1 MSTAVHFRLRGNLS
15 SLGNGA
21 ATVPP
26 STSAPDMAS
35 AAAFAAVEREVLA
48 RIAPEPAL
56 LARLAEVREHL
67 VRRASTEA
75 NHRGIPLRRALVAGS
90 AARGTFL
97 HERFDIDLFL
107 LFPPDL
113 PRERLESEGLRLAE
127 AILESPEKHY
137 AEHPYLRG
145 RFEGFTVEAVPG
157 YAIEDPSHPLT
168 AVDRTPFHQE
178 YLAAHLTPEQVDQVR
193 LTKQFLRSLGV
204 YGSEAKTAGFS
215 GYLVEL
221 LIVRFGSFRSL
232 LEVAQGWRL
241 PVRLASPGSR
251 PAVPEDVAMILD
263 DPVDPHR
270 NVATALSAESLARFV
285 LAAREFL
292 RSPSVSAFFS
302 VPPEP
307 ISIAEAKARVAA
319 RGTHVAV
326 VRLPRPKLV
335 DDILYPQLR
344 KAERSIGAEA
354 TRLGFHVLGTSSTAG
369 VSDLWVGLE
378 TSQSNLPKVRVQE
391 GPPPGM
397 THADAFLSKW
407 TVPGAAV
414 LQGPYLRSDG
424 KLAVDVVRDET
435 SLEALL
441 VAAVPGLA
449 LGKDLREASKTGGRA
464 RPLEALD
471 ASPELSE
478 LLERLLNKRLP
489 WAPAHPGRSRA

>member
-1 MSTAVHFRLRGNLS
+1 MSPSADAGKTW
-15 SLGNGA
+15 GA
-21 ATVPP
+21 GAL
-26 STSAPDMAS
+26 
-35 AAAFAAVEREVLA
+35 AAVEREVLA
-48 RIAPEPAL
+48 RIAPDPAL
-56 LARLAEVREHL
+56 LVRLAEVREHL
-67 VRRASTEA
+67 VRRASTESS
-75 NHRGIPLRRALVAGS
+75 HRGIPLRRALVAGS

-113 PRERLESEGLRLAE
+113 PRERLESEGLRLAA

-178 YLAAHLTPEQVDQVR
+178 YLAAHLAPEQVDQVR
-193 LTKQFLRSLGV
+193 LAKQFLRSLDV

-221 LIVRFGSFRSL
+221 LIVRFGSLGSL
-232 LEVAQGWRL
+232 LQAAQGWRL

-251 PAVPEDVAMILD
+251 PAVPEEVAMILD

-270 NVATALSAESLARFV
+270 NVATALSAESLARFIF
-285 LAAREFL
+285 AAREFL
-292 RSPSVSAFFS
+292 RAPSVSAFFPA
-302 VPPEP
+302 PPAP
-307 ISIAEAKARVAA
+307 ISIADARTRVAA

-326 VRLPRPKLV
+326 VRLPRPELV

-344 KAERSIGAEA
+344 KAERSVGAEA
-354 TRLGFHVLGTSSTAG
+354 ARLGFDVLGTSSVAG

-378 TSQSNLPKVRVQE
+378 TSSAALPTVRVQD

-397 THADAFLSKW
+397 AHADAFLAKW
-407 TVPGAAV
+407 NASGARI
-414 LQGPYLRSDG
+414 LQGPYLQSDG
-424 KLAVDVVRDET
+424 KLAVDVAREET
-435 SLEALL
+435 RLEALL
-441 VAAVPGLA
+441 AAVVPGLA
-449 LGKDLREASKTGGRA
+449 LGRDLREASKTGVWA

-471 ASPELSE
+471 ASPELS
-478 LLERLLNKRLP
+478 LVLDRLLDKRLP
-489 WAPAHPGRSRA
+489 WAPARHVASGH

>member
-1 MSTAVHFRLRGNLS
+1 
-15 SLGNGA
+15 
-21 ATVPP
+21 VPP
-26 STSAPDMAS
+26 STPTSD
-35 AAAFAAVEREVLA
+35 AAVPGTLKAIEREVLS
-48 RIAPEPAL
+48 RIAPDPGL
-56 LARLAEVREHL
+56 LGRLTDVREHL

-107 LFPPDL
+107 LFAPDL

-127 AILESPEKHY
+127 AILEAPEKHY

-178 YLAAHLTPEQVDQVR
+178 YLATHLTPELVDQVR

-221 LIVRFGSFRSL
+221 LLVRFGSLGSL
-232 LEVAQGWRL
+232 LESARGWRL

-251 PAVPEDVAMILD
+251 PAVPDDVAMILD

-270 NVATALSAESLARFV
+270 NVATALSAESLARFI

-292 RSPSVSAFFS
+292 RAPSVAAFF
-302 VPPEP
+302 PEP
-307 ISIAEAKARVAA
+307 GSPISVSEAKARMAA

-326 VRLPRPKLV
+326 IRLPRPSLV

-344 KAERSIGAEA
+344 KAERSLGTEA
-354 TRLGFHVLGTSSTAG
+354 SRLGFEVLGTSSVAG
-369 VSDLWVGLE
+369 VSDLWIAIE
-378 TSQSNLPKVRVQE
+378 TSAAALPNVRVQD
-391 GPPPGM
+391 GPPPGLA
-397 THADAFLSKW
+397 HADAFLAKW
-407 TVPGAAV
+407 NAARAQV

-424 KLAVDVVRDET
+424 KLAVDVARDKT
-435 SLEALL
+435 HLEPLL
-441 VAAVPGLA
+441 LAAAPDLA
-449 LGKDLREASKTGGRA
+449 LGRDLREASKTGVWA
-464 RPLEALD
+464 RPLEAVT

-478 LLERLLNKRLP
+478 LLDRLLNKRLP
-489 WAPAHPGRSRA
+489 WIGPRSAGPDR

>member
-1 MSTAVHFRLRGNLS
+1 
-15 SLGNGA
+15 
-21 ATVPP
+21 
-26 STSAPDMAS
+26 MAS
-35 AAAFAAVEREVLA
+35 SSGSEGSPEAGTLAGVEREVLV
-48 RIAPEPAL
+48 RIAPDPTL
-56 LARLAEVREHL
+56 LTRLAEVREHL

-113 PRERLESEGLRLAE
+113 PRERLETEGLRLAE
-127 AILESPEKHY
+127 AILEAPEKHY

-178 YLAAHLTPEQVDQVR
+178 YLAAHLAPEQVNQVR

-221 LIVRFGSFRSL
+221 LIVRFGALQSL
-232 LEVAQGWRL
+232 LEAAQDWRL

-270 NVATALSAESLARFV
+270 NVATALSAESLARFI

-292 RSPSVSAFFS
+292 RAPSVSAFFPT
-302 VPPEP
+302 PPTP
-307 ISIAEAKARVAA
+307 ISIAEAKTRVAA

-326 VRLPRPKLV
+326 VRLPRPSLV

-344 KAERSIGAEA
+344 KAERSLGAEA
-354 TRLGFHVLGTSSTAG
+354 ARLGFDVLGTSSVAG
-369 VSDLWVGLE
+369 VSDLWIGLE
-378 TSQSNLPKVRVQE
+378 TATPSLPKVRVQD

-397 THADAFLSKW
+397 AHADAFLTKW
-407 TVPGAAV
+407 KSAGGDV
-414 LQGPYLRSDG
+414 LQGPYLRPDG
-424 KLAVDVVRDET
+424 KLAVDVAREET
-435 SLEALL
+435 RLEALL
-441 VAAVPGLA
+441 SAALPGLA
-449 LGKDLREASKTGGRA
+449 LGRDLREASKTGARA
-464 RPLEALD
+464 RPLEALEG
-471 ASPELSE
+471 SPELSE
-478 LLERLLNKRLP
+478 LLDRLLNKRLP
-489 WAPAHPGRSRA
+489 WAPAR

>member
-1 MSTAVHFRLRGNLS
+1 VSPS
-15 SLGNGA
+15 
-21 ATVPP
+21 VP
-26 STSAPDMAS
+26 APEIPGSGTLEAL
-35 AAAFAAVEREVLA
+35 EREVLA
-48 RIAPEPAL
+48 RIAPDPAL

-67 VRRASTEA
+67 VRRASTES
-75 NHRGIPLRRALVAGS
+75 NRRGIPLRRALVAGS

-113 PRERLESEGLRLAE
+113 PRERLEHEGLRLAE
-127 AILESPEKHY
+127 AILEAPEKHY

-178 YLAAHLTPEQVDQVR
+178 YLAAHLASEQVDQVR

-221 LIVRFGSFRSL
+221 LIVRFGSFGSL
-232 LEVAQGWRL
+232 LAAARGWRL
-241 PVRLASPGSR
+241 PVRLATPGSR
-251 PAVPEDVAMILD
+251 PAVPDDVAMILD

-270 NVATALSAESLARFV
+270 NVATALSAESLARFI

-292 RSPSVSAFFS
+292 QSPTVGAFF
-302 VPPEP
+302 PEP
-307 ISIAEAKARVAA
+307 AVPISLADAKVRVMA

-326 VRLPRPKLV
+326 VRLPRPNLV

-344 KAERSIGAEA
+344 KAERSLGTEA
-354 TRLGFHVLGTSSTAG
+354 SRLGFEVLGTSSVAG

-378 TSQSNLPKVRVQE
+378 TSSAVLPKVKVQD
-391 GPPPGM
+391 GPPPGLG
-397 THADAFLSKW
+397 HAEAFLEKW
-407 TVPGAAV
+407 NASRASV
-414 LQGPYLRSDG
+414 LQGPYLRPDG
-424 KLAVDVVRDET
+424 KLAVDVDRGET
-435 SLEALL
+435 RLESLL
-441 VAAVPGLA
+441 AASAPGLA
-449 LGKDLREASKTGGRA
+449 LGRDLREASKTGVWA
-464 RPLEALD
+464 RPLEALE
-471 ASPELSE
+471 ASPELSD
-478 LLERLLNKRLP
+478 LLDRLLNKRLP
-489 WAPAHPGRSRA
+489 WAPVRARLPPR

>member
-1 MSTAVHFRLRGNLS
+1 VSSSPESVKGSDPGAV
-15 SLGNGA
+15 
-21 ATVPP
+21 
-26 STSAPDMAS
+26 
-35 AAAFAAVEREVLA
+35 AAVEREVLG
-48 RIAPEPAL
+48 RIAPDPGL

-113 PRERLESEGLRLAE
+113 PRERLEIEGLRLAE
-127 AILESPEKHY
+127 AILEAPEKHY

-178 YLAAHLTPEQVDQVR
+178 FLAAHLGPEQVDQVR
-193 LTKQFLRSLGV
+193 LAKQFLRGLEV
-204 YGSEAKTAGFS
+204 YGSEAKTGGFS

-221 LIVRFGSFRSL
+221 LIVRFGSLAAL
-232 LEVAQGWRL
+232 LQAAQGWRL

-251 PAVPEDVAMILD
+251 PAVPDDVALILD

-270 NVATALSAESLARFV
+270 NVATALSAESLARFI

-292 RSPSVSAFFS
+292 RAPSVVAFF
-302 VPPEP
+302 PEPRPP
-307 ISIAEAKARVAA
+307 ISIADARTRVSA

-326 VRLPRPKLV
+326 VRLPRPSLV

-344 KAERSIGAEA
+344 KAERNIGAEA
-354 TRLGFHVLGTSSTAG
+354 ARFGFELLGTSSVAG
-369 VSDLWVGLE
+369 VSDLWIGLE
-378 TSQSNLPKVRVQE
+378 TSAPTLPNVRVQE

-397 THADAFLSKW
+397 AHAEAFLAKW
-407 TVPGAAV
+407 KAAGPSV
-414 LQGPYLRSDG
+414 LQGPYLRPDG
-424 KLAVDVVRDET
+424 KLAVDVVREEIR
-435 SLEALL
+435 LEPLLASAL
-441 VAAVPGLA
+441 PGLA
-449 LGKDLREASKTGGRA
+449 LGRDLREASKSGVWA
-464 RPLEALD
+464 KPLEALD
-471 ASPELSE
+471 ASPELSQ
-478 LLERLLNKRLP
+478 LLDRLLNKQLP
-489 WAPAHPGRSRA
+489 WARPRAPTAGR

>member
-1 MSTAVHFRLRGNLS
+1 VPS
-15 SLGNGA
+15 SSESSRS
-21 ATVPP
+21 PD
-26 STSAPDMAS
+26 APGL
-35 AAAFAAVEREVLA
+35 AAVEREVLQ
-48 RIAPEPAL
+48 RIAPDPTL
-56 LARLAEVREHL
+56 LVRLAEVREHL
-67 VRRASTEA
+67 VRRAQTES
-75 NHRGIPLRRALVAGS
+75 NRRGIPLKRALVAGS

-145 RFEGFTVEAVPG
+145 RFEGFAVEAVPG

-178 YLAAHLTPEQVDQVR
+178 YLAAHLAPEQIDQVR

-221 LIVRFGSFRSL
+221 LIVRFGSLGSL
-232 LEVAQGWRL
+232 LATAQSWRL
-241 PVRLASPGSR
+241 PVHLATPGSR

-270 NVATALSAESLARFV
+270 NVATALSAESLARFI

-292 RSPSVSAFFS
+292 RSPSVSAFFPTPGAPLS
-302 VPPEP
+302 L
-307 ISIAEAKARVAA
+307 ADAKGQVAA

-326 VRLPRPKLV
+326 VRLPRPALV

-344 KAERSIGAEA
+344 KAERSVGAEA
-354 TRLGFHVLGTSSTAG
+354 SRMGFEVLGTSSTAG
-369 VSDLWVGLE
+369 VTDLWIGLE
-378 TSQSNLPKVRVQE
+378 TSSPILPKVRVQD
-391 GPPPGM
+391 GPPPGLA
-397 THADAFLSKW
+397 HADAFLAKW
-407 TVPGAAV
+407 STPDAGV
-414 LQGPYLRSDG
+414 LQGPYLRPDG
-424 KLAVDVVRDET
+424 KLAVDVTRGET
-435 SLEALL
+435 RLEPLL
-441 VAAVPGLA
+441 TAVVPGLA
-449 LGKDLREASKTGGRA
+449 IGRDLREAAKSGVWAK
-464 RPLEALD
+464 PLEVLEPT
-471 ASPELSE
+471 PELSE
-478 LLERLLNKRLP
+478 LLDRLLNKRLP
-489 WAPAHPGRSRA
+489 WAPSRPRGMRR

>member
-1 MSTAVHFRLRGNLS
+1 
-15 SLGNGA
+15 
-21 ATVPP
+21 VPP
-26 STSAPDMAS
+26 SSRGSESSAPPVLT
-35 AAAFAAVEREVLA
+35 AVERDVLQ
-48 RIAPEPAL
+48 RIAPDAAL
-56 LARLAEVREHL
+56 LNRLAEVREHL

-127 AILESPEKHY
+127 AILEAPEKHY

-145 RFEGFTVEAVPG
+145 RFEGFAVEAVPG

-178 YLAAHLTPEQVDQVR
+178 YLAAHLAAEQIDQVR

-221 LIVRFGSFRSL
+221 LIVRFGSLASL
-232 LEVAQGWRL
+232 LAAAQSWRL
-241 PVRLASPGSR
+241 PVHLATPGSR

-270 NVATALSAESLARFV
+270 NVATALSAESLARFI

-292 RSPSVSAFFS
+292 RAPSVAAFFPAPGTPLS
-302 VPPEP
+302 L
-307 ISIAEAKARVAA
+307 ADAKNRVAA

-326 VRLPRPKLV
+326 VRLPRPDLV

-344 KAERSIGAEA
+344 KAERSVGAEA
-354 TRLGFHVLGTSSTAG
+354 ARLGFDVLGTSSVAG
-369 VSDLWVGLE
+369 ATDLWIGLE
-378 TSQSNLPKVRVQE
+378 TSSPILPRVRVQD
-391 GPPPGM
+391 GPPPGLA
-397 THADAFLSKW
+397 HADAFLSKW
-407 TVPGAAV
+407 NSSEPTV

-424 KLAVDVVRDET
+424 KLAVDVTREET
-435 SLEALL
+435 RLEPLL
-441 VAAVPGLA
+441 TAATPGLA
-449 LGKDLREASKTGGRA
+449 IGRDLRAASKTGVWA
-464 RPLEALD
+464 KPLDVLE

-489 WAPAHPGRSRA
+489 WALSPTPSAPR

>member
-1 MSTAVHFRLRGNLS
+1 VAASSELS
-15 SLGNGA
+15 DNS
-21 ATVPP
+21 
-26 STSAPDMAS
+26 SADAR
-35 AAAFAAVEREVLA
+35 AAVEREVLA
-48 RIAPEPAL
+48 RIAPDPGL
-56 LARLAEVREHL
+56 LSRLAEVREHL

-97 HERFDIDLFL
+97 QERFDIDLFL
-107 LFPPDL
+107 LFTPDL

-145 RFEGFTVEAVPG
+145 QFEGFTVEAVPG

-178 YLAAHLTPEQVDQVR
+178 YLAAHLGPSEVQQVR
-193 LTKQFLRSLGV
+193 LTKQFLRALGV

-221 LIVRFGSFRSL
+221 LIARYGSLTSL
-232 LEVAQGWRL
+232 QETAQSWRL

-251 PAVPEDVAMILD
+251 PAVPDDVAMILD

-285 LAAREFL
+285 LAAREYL
-292 RSPSVSAFFS
+292 RSPSVGAFFPIPH
-302 VPPEP
+302 VP
-307 ISIAEAKARVAA
+307 ISVAEAKRRVSE

-326 VRLPRPKLV
+326 VRLPRPALV

-344 KAERSIGAEA
+344 KAERSVSAEVS
-354 TRLGFHVLGTSSTAG
+354 RLGFSVLGTSSVAG
-369 VSDLWVGLE
+369 ATDLWIGVE
-378 TSQSNLPKVRVQE
+378 TTTPTVSNVRVQD

-397 THADAFLSKW
+397 PHADAFLAKW
-407 TVPGAAV
+407 RAPTASV
-414 LQGPYLRSDG
+414 LQGPYLRPDG
-424 KLAVDVVRDET
+424 KLAVDVPRGENRLET
-435 SLEALL
+435 LL
-441 VAAVPGLA
+441 AAAVPGLA
-449 LGKDLREASKTGGRA
+449 LGRDLREASKTGIRSKS
-464 RPLEALD
+464 LEALD
-471 ASPELSE
+471 EAAELSD
-478 LLERLLNKRLP
+478 LLDRLLNKRLP
-489 WAPAHPGRSRA
+489 GMIGQVTAPRL